1 MELRLVNTEFGN
13 SEGEFLCLRS
23 SVFQK
28 TAPLPPQKKGNM
40 QSSAI
45 YILIEGSLLG
55 LGLVCPTQQSNRT
68 HWEAEV
74 FGGENLSPIK
84 PPTI

>member
-1 MELRLVNTEFGN
+1 
-13 SEGEFLCLRS
+13 
-23 SVFQK
+23 
-28 TAPLPPQKKGNM
+28 M

-45 YILIEGSLLG
+45 YILIEGRPFG
-55 LGLVCPTQQSNRT
+55 LGLVYPTQQSNGT